1 MVSTL
6 KEGRRDPSK
15 MRSVLSDFYLLIEL
29 ANVIGVESM
38 VDICGDILNA
48 RPISPKSMVC
58 SIHVLHL

>member
-1 MVSTL
+1 
-6 KEGRRDPSK
+6 

-29 ANVIGVESM
+29 ANVIGVESV